1 MLGFGSRWYQ
11 KLLGHPLVYNRL
23 RPWVVGGIDMTAFYE
38 SLETEGTD
46 VIVDVGC
53 GTGDA
58 LRYLPSFKAY
68 YGFDI
73 DARAI
78 EFAWERAAG
87 RPEVTFEARQ
97 VTSDDLASLR
107 PSLVIL
113 AGLLHHMDDEPA
125 VHLLELLAGT
135 PSIRRI
141 ATQDVVYLPGERV
154 SNMLARLDRG
164 RYVREEDGYRALVER
179 AGLRIESLRIA
190 RSQAESGRAS
200 YLIMTLAGPAET
212 QRR

>member
-1 MLGFGSRWYQ
+1 MVGLGSRWYQ
-11 KLLGHPLVYNRL
+11 KLMGHPFVYDRV

-38 SLETEGTD
+38 SLESETTD

-58 LRYLPSFKAY
+58 LRYLSNFKAY

-78 EFAWERAAG
+78 ESARSRTVG

-97 VTSDDLASLR
+97 VTAEDLASLQ

-113 AGLLHHMDDEPA
+113 AGLLHHLDDEQA
-125 VHLLELLAGT
+125 VGLLEQWAAS

-141 ATQDVVYLPGERV
+141 ATQDVVFLPGERV
-154 SNMLARLDRG
+154 SNILARLDRG
-164 RYVREEDGYRALVER
+164 RFVREEDGYRALVER
-179 AGLRIESLRIA
+179 AGLRIEGLRIV
-190 RSQAESGRAS
+190 RSHEQSGRAA
-200 YLIMTLAGPAET
+200 YLIMTLERTA
-212 QRR
+212 

>member
-1 MLGFGSRWYQ
+1 VVGLGSRWYQ
-11 KLLGHPLVYNRL
+11 KLLGHPFVYDRV

-38 SLETEGTD
+38 SLESSAGD

-58 LRYLPSFKAY
+58 LRYLTSFKAY

-78 EFAWERAAG
+78 ETARSRAVG
-87 RPEVTFEARQ
+87 RPDVTFEARQ
-97 VTSDDLASLR
+97 VTTEDLASLQ

-113 AGLLHHMDDEPA
+113 AGLLHHMDDEQA
-125 VHLLELLAGT
+125 VRLLEELAAS

-141 ATQDVVYLPGERV
+141 ATQDVVFLPGERV
-154 SNMLARLDRG
+154 SNLLARLDRG
-164 RYVREEDGYRALVER
+164 RFVREEDGYRALVER
-179 AGLRIESLRIA
+179 AGLQIEGLRIV
-190 RSQAESGRAS
+190 RSHEQSGRAA
-200 YLIMTLAGPAET
+200 YLIMTLAGTA
-212 QRR
+212 

>member
-1 MLGFGSRWYQ
+1 MLGLGSRWYQ
-11 KLLGHPLVYNRL
+11 KLLGHPFVYNRL

-38 SLETEGTD
+38 SLEAKATD

-58 LRYLPSFKAY
+58 LRYLSSFKAY

-73 DARAI
+73 DATAI
-78 EFAWERAAG
+78 EFARTRAAE
-87 RPEVTFEARQ
+87 RPEVTFEARP
-97 VTSDDLASLR
+97 VTAEDLASLR

-113 AGLLHHMDDEPA
+113 AGLLHHLDDGRA
-125 VHLLELLAGT
+125 VGLLELLART

-154 SNMLARLDRG
+154 SNILARLDRG
-164 RYVREEDGYRALVER
+164 RFVRDEDGYRTLVAR
-179 AGLRIESLRIA
+179 ASLRIESLRIA
-190 RSQAESGRAS
+190 RSQEQSGRAG
-200 YLIMTLAGPAET
+200 YLMMTLARTA
-212 QRR
+212 

>member
-1 MLGFGSRWYQ
+1 MLGLGSRWYQ
-11 KLLGHPLVYNRL
+11 KLLGHPFVYNRL

-38 SLETEGTD
+38 SLETKGTD

-58 LRYLPSFKAY
+58 LRYLSSFKAY

-78 EFAWERAAG
+78 EFARARAAG
-87 RPEVTFEARQ
+87 RPEVTFEARP
-97 VTSDDLASLR
+97 VTAEDLASLR

-113 AGLLHHMDDEPA
+113 AGLLHHMDDEQA
-125 VHLLELLAGT
+125 VRLLELLAGT

-141 ATQDVVYLPGERV
+141 TTQDVVYLPGERV
-154 SNMLARLDRG
+154 SNLLARLDRG

-190 RSQAESGRAS
+190 RSQAESGRAG
-200 YLIMTLAGPAET
+200 YLIMTLAGPA
-212 QRR
+212 

>member
-1 MLGFGSRWYQ
+1 MLGLGSRWYQ
-11 KLLGHPLVYNRL
+11 RLLGHPFVYNRL

-38 SLETEGTD
+38 SLEAKTTD

-58 LRYLPSFKAY
+58 LRYLSSFKAY

-73 DARAI
+73 DARAV
-78 EFAWERAAG
+78 EFARARAAG
-87 RPEVTFEARQ
+87 RPEVTFEARL
-97 VTSDDLASLR
+97 VTAEDLESLR

-113 AGLLHHMDDEPA
+113 AGLLHHLDDEQA
-125 VHLLELLAGT
+125 VRLLELLAGA

-154 SNMLARLDRG
+154 SNILARLDRG
-164 RYVREEDGYRALVER
+164 RFVRNEDGYRALVER

-190 RSQAESGRAS
+190 RSQAESGRAA
-200 YLIMTLAGPAET
+200 YLIMTLAGPGPA
-212 QRR
+212 

>member
-1 MLGFGSRWYQ
+1 MLGLGSRWYQ
-11 KLLGHPLVYNRL
+11 KLMGHPFVYDRL

-38 SLETEGTD
+38 SLESEAAD

-58 LRYLPSFKAY
+58 LRYLSSFKAY

-78 EFAWERAAG
+78 ETARSRAAG
-87 RPEVTFEARQ
+87 RPNVTFDARA
-97 VTSDDLASLR
+97 VTAEDLAELQ

-113 AGLLHHMDDEPA
+113 AGLLHHMDDEQA
-125 VHLLELLAGT
+125 VSLLELLAAS

-141 ATQDVVYLPGERV
+141 ATQDVIFLPGEHV
-154 SNMLARLDRG
+154 SNILARLDRG
-164 RYVREEDGYRALVER
+164 RFVRKEDGYRALVRR
-179 AGLRIESLRIA
+179 AGLRLEDLRIV
-190 RSQAESGRAS
+190 RSHEQTGRAA
-200 YLIMTLAGPAET
+200 YLIMTLAAMM
-212 QRR
+212 

>member
-1 MLGFGSRWYQ
+1 VFGLGSRWYQ
-11 KLLGHPLVYNRL
+11 KLLGHPFVYNRL

-38 SLETEGTD
+38 SLEAGATD

-58 LRYLPSFKAY
+58 LRYLSSFEAY
-68 YGFDI
+68 HGFDV

-78 EFAWERAAG
+78 EFAVARAGG
-87 RPEVTFEARQ
+87 RPDVTFEARR

-113 AGLLHHMDDEPA
+113 AGLLHHLDDEQF

-154 SNMLARLDRG
+154 SNLLARLDRG
-164 RYVREEDGYRALVER
+164 RYVREQDGYRALVER

-190 RSQAESGRAS
+190 RSQAESGRAN
-200 YLIMTLAGPAET
+200 YLIMTLAGPA
-212 QRR
+212 

>member
-1 MLGFGSRWYQ
+1 VLGPGSQWYQ
-11 KLLGHPLVYNRL
+11 KVLGHPLVYNRL

-38 SLETEGTD
+38 GLGAEATD

-58 LRYLPSFKAY
+58 LRYLSSFKAY
-68 YGFDI
+68 HGFDI

-78 EFAWERAAG
+78 EFARARAAE

-97 VTSDDLASLR
+97 MTAEDLTSLR

-113 AGLLHHMDDEPA
+113 AGLLHHLDDGQA
-125 VHLLELLAGT
+125 VGLLELLART

-154 SNMLARLDRG
+154 SNILARLDRG
-164 RYVREEDGYRALVER
+164 RFVREEGGYRTLVTR

-190 RSQAESGRAS
+190 RSREESGRAG
-200 YLIMTLAGPAET
+200 YLIMTLVPPA
-212 QRR
+212 

>member
-1 MLGFGSRWYQ
+1 MLGLGSRWYQ
-11 KLLGHPLVYNRL
+11 KLLGHPFVYNRL
-23 RPWVVGGIDMTAFYE
+23 RPWVVGGIDMTGFYE
-38 SLETEGTD
+38 SLEADATD

-58 LRYLPSFKAY
+58 LRYLPRFKAY
-68 YGFDI
+68 YGFDV

-78 EFAWERAAG
+78 EFARARAPG
-87 RPEVTFEARQ
+87 RPEVTFEARP
-97 VTSDDLASLR
+97 VTAEDLASLR

-113 AGLLHHMDDEPA
+113 AGLLHHLDDEQA
-125 VHLLELLAGT
+125 VGLLELLAGA

-154 SNMLARLDRG
+154 SNILARLDRG
-164 RYVREEDGYRALVER
+164 RHVREEDGYRALVER

-190 RSQAESGRAS
+190 RSQAESGRAG
-200 YLIMTLAGPAET
+200 YLFMTLAGPA
-212 QRR
+212 

>member
-1 MLGFGSRWYQ
+1 MLGLGSRWYQ
-11 KLLGHPLVYNRL
+11 KLLGHPFVYNRL

-38 SLETEGTD
+38 SLETKGTD

-78 EFAWERAAG
+78 EFAGERAAG
-87 RPEVTFEARQ
+87 RPDVTFEARQ

-113 AGLLHHMDDEPA
+113 AGLLHHMDDEQA

-190 RSQAESGRAS
+190 RSQAESGRAG
-200 YLIMTLAGPAET
+200 YLIMTLAGPA
-212 QRR
+212 